1 MKWNTK
7 LSQTIQNNDELWQ
20 KINTQQYVCN
30 IENNVKRKDIA
41 SLQIILSEKQS
52 KKVKGDGMFPQ
63 TL

>member
-1 MKWNTK
+1 VKWNTK